1 MKIKFLNGDG
11 EMSELTRSK
20 DWSKTSIGEPETWP
34 QSLKISLNI
43 LLNSKFPMFLWWGP
57 ELICFYNDAYR
68 PSLGNNGK
76 HPSILGMKAEE
87 AWVEIWHIIKPLIN
101 KVIEKGESVWHEDSL
116 IPIYRNGAI
125 EDVYWTFSYS
135 PVFDDGEKVAG
146 VLVTCTETT
155 EKVII
160 KKQLEE
166 NERKLRL
173 SILQAPLAIG
183 IFRGPDHVTEI
194 ANSKALELWGRNEE
208 DILNKPILDAMP
220 ELLEQGI
227 QKLLDDVYSTGN
239 RFSAAELPV
248 KILRG
253 DKIETAYIN
262 FSYEPLYDAHGK
274 IDGIMAVGMDVTQQV
289 LAHKKVE
296 KNEEKLN
303 IVIAAREL
311 GVFEIN
317 LQTDEI
323 ESSGR
328 LHEIFGYTKGEKLS
342 HPELI
347 NHLHSEDAESR
358 KKAFGDAYK
367 NGVLYYE
374 SRIILKDKSVRWI
387 EVKGKV
393 FYQNNSEPYLIIGTV
408 RDITDV
414 KQHQQILSDNERKF
428 RLLADSMPQHIWTAD
443 PEGNLNYFN
452 KSVFDYSGLN
462 LEQIDKDGWLQIVHP
477 DDRDGNVKEWINAV
491 TSGTDFLFEHRFRQF
506 DGQYRWQL
514 SRAVPQ
520 KDKDG
525 KIQMWVGTSTD
536 IHNIKELEQQK
547 DYFISMAS
555 HELKTPV
562 TSIKG
567 YVQILQSVYKN
578 KEDDFL
584 KNTLKIIDKQVSV
597 LSKLITELLDL
608 SKIKAGSLELSK
620 ENFDLTELTKEIIDE
635 IKLINPEHTIDFT
648 KEDNANVFADRQRIS
663 QVLINLLNNA
673 IKYSP
678 DSETIHVRMAKR
690 NNEASVIVKD
700 YGIGIS
706 KADQQKIFERF
717 YRAEGI
723 SEKTFPGFGIGLF
736 IAAEIISRHGG
747 NIGVDSEPGKGSSF
761 YFSLPLAEL

>member
-11 EMSELTRSK
+11 EMSELIRSK
-20 DWSKTSIGEPETWP
+20 DWSKTPVGEPETWP
-34 QSLKISLNI
+34 QSLKILLNI

-76 HPSILGMKAEE
+76 HPFILGMKAEE
-87 AWVEIWHIIKPLIN
+87 AWVEIWSVIKPLID
-101 KVIEKGESVWHEDSL
+101 KVVEKGEAVWHEDL
-116 IPIYRNGAI
+116 LVPIYRNGAI

-155 EKVII
+155 EKVVI

-183 IFRGPDHVTEI
+183 VFRGPDHVTEI
-194 ANSKALELWGRNEE
+194 ANSKALELWGRNEN
-208 DILNKPILDAMP
+208 DVLNKPILDTMP
-220 ELLEQGI
+220 ELAEQGI
-227 QKLLDDVYSTGN
+227 KKLLDDVYSTGN
-239 RFSAAELPV
+239 RFAAVELPV
-248 KILRG
+248 RIRRA

-274 IDGIMAVGMDVTQQV
+274 IDGIMTVGMDVTQQV
-289 LAHKKVE
+289 LAHKKIE

-317 LQTDEI
+317 VQTDEI

-347 NHLHSEDAESR
+347 SHLHPDDAESR
-358 KKAFGDAYK
+358 KKAFSDAYK
-367 NGVLYYE
+367 TGFLYYD
-374 SRIILKDKSVRWI
+374 SRIILKDKSLRWI

-408 RDITDV
+408 SDITDV

-443 PEGNLNYFN
+443 PDGNLNYFN
-452 KSVFDYSGLN
+452 KSVFDYSGLT
-462 LEQIDKDGWLQIVHP
+462 LEQINKEGWLQIVHP
-477 DDRDGNVKEWINAV
+477 DDRDGNVNQWINSVA
-491 TSGTDFLFEHRFRQF
+491 TGTGFLFEHRFRRF

-520 KDKDG
+520 KNKDG

-536 IHNIKELEQQK
+536 IHDIKELEQQK

-555 HELKTPV
+555 HELKTPI

-584 KNTLKIIDKQVSV
+584 KNTLKIIDKQVLV
-597 LSKLITELLDL
+597 LSKLIAELLDL
-608 SKIKAGSLELSK
+608 SRIKAGSLELLK
-620 ENFDLTELTKEIIDE
+620 EKFDLAELITEIIDE
-635 IKLINPEHTIDFT
+635 IKLINPGHTIDFT
-648 KEDNANVFADRQRIS
+648 KDGSVSVFADRQRIS
-663 QVLINLLNNA
+663 QVLINFLTNA
-673 IKYSP
+673 IKYAP
-678 DSETIHVRMAKR
+678 NSEMIQVRTIKNDIEV
-690 NNEASVIVKD
+690 SVVVQD

-717 YRAEGI
+717 YRAEGA

-761 YFSLPLAEL
+761 YFSLPLASS

>member
-11 EMSELTRSK
+11 EMSELIRSK
-20 DWSKTSIGEPETWP
+20 DWSKTAIGSPETWP
-34 QSLKISLNI
+34 QSLQISLNI

-57 ELICFYNDAYR
+57 QLICFYNDAYR
-68 PSLGNNGK
+68 PSLGINGK
-76 HPSILGMKAEE
+76 HPFILGMKAEE
-87 AWVEIWHIIKPLIN
+87 AWVEVWDIIKPLIDQ
-101 KVIEKGESVWHEDSL
+101 VMEQAESVWHEDML
-116 IPIYRNGAI
+116 VPIYRNGAI

-135 PVFDDGEKVAG
+135 PVFDDAEKVAG

-194 ANSKALELWGRNEE
+194 ANSKALELWGRKEK
-208 DILNKPILDAMP
+208 DVLNKPILDVMP
-220 ELLEQGI
+220 ELADQGI
-227 QKLLDDVYSTGN
+227 KQLLDDVYETGN
-239 RFSAAELPV
+239 RFAAVELPV
-248 KILRG
+248 QILHG
-253 DKIETAYIN
+253 DQIETLYVN
-262 FSYEPLYDAHGK
+262 FSYEPLYDTQGK
-274 IDGIMAVGMDVTQQV
+274 IDGIMTVGMDVTQQV
-289 LAHKKVE
+289 MAHKKVE

-303 IVIAAREL
+303 IVITAREL

-317 LQTDEI
+317 LLTDEI

-328 LHEIFGYTKGEKLS
+328 LHEIFGYTKEEKLS
-342 HPELI
+342 HAALI
-347 NHLHSEDAESR
+347 GHLHPEDAQTR
-358 KKAFGDAYK
+358 KTAFSEAYK
-367 NGVLYYE
+367 SGVLYYE
-374 SRIILKDKSVRWI
+374 SRIILRDKSLRWI

-393 FYQNNSEPYLIIGTV
+393 FYQNNGEPHLIIGTLS
-408 RDITDV
+408 DITDV
-414 KQHQQILSDNERKF
+414 KKHQQILADNERKF

-443 PEGNLNYFN
+443 PGGNLNYFN
-452 KSVFDYSGLN
+452 KSVFDYSGLTF
-462 LEQIDKDGWLQIVHP
+462 EQINKDGWMQIVHP
-477 DDRDGNVKEWINAV
+477 DDREGNAKTWHDSVV
-491 TSGTDFLFEHRFRQF
+491 SGSDFLFEHRFRRF

-520 KDKDG
+520 KDKEG
-525 KIQMWVGTSTD
+525 NIQMWVGTSTD
-536 IHNIKELEQQK
+536 IHDIKELEQQK

-567 YVQILQSVYKN
+567 YVQILQSVYKD

-584 KNTLKIIDKQVSV
+584 KNTLKIIDKQVLV
-597 LSKLITELLDL
+597 LTKLVTELLDL
-608 SKIKAGSLELSK
+608 SRIKAGSLELSIEK
-620 ENFDLTELTKEIIDE
+620 FDLAELADEIIDE
-635 IKLINPEHTIDFT
+635 IKLINPGHTIDFS
-648 KEDNANVFADRQRIS
+648 KECVMEVSADRQRIS
-663 QVLINLLNNA
+663 QVMINFLNNA

-678 DSETIHVRMAKR
+678 HSVCIRVRMVKDDREAK
-690 NNEASVIVKD
+690 VIVQD

-747 NIGVDSEPGKGSSF
+747 NIGVESEPGKGSSF
-761 YFSLPLAEL
+761 YFSLPLAAP